1 MSKIKKRSIYKKLT
15 TKEIAVLSEVS
26 LRTADRIK
34 TAIKREFNISK
45 VYYKDYCKYY
55 LDN

>member
-1 MSKIKKRSIYKKLT
+1 MAINKKRSIYKKLT

-34 TAIKREFNISK
+34 SAIKREFNISK

-55 LDN
+55 LDD

>member
-15 TKEIAVLSEVS
+15 TKEIAVLSECS

-34 TAIKREFNISK
+34 TAIKRELNISK

>member
-1 MSKIKKRSIYKKLT
+1 MAKNKKHSTYKKLT
-15 TKEIAVLSEVS
+15 TKEIAVLSDVS

>member
-1 MSKIKKRSIYKKLT
+1 MSRIKKRSIYKKLT

-34 TAIKREFNISK
+34 TAIKRELNIKK

-55 LDN
+55 LEN